1 MKLIKEALWEEVG
14 FKPGLKEGYGLGRE
28 VECKRSKW
36 REAETKGRL
45 LHSLAHGPFPLFQRQ
60 YCRSFRTL
68 SDSDLLPPSSIFQGI
83 SELHCTH
90 LYNPKLFPYFKS
102 PNVTTSGAVLSW
114 KVTSPG
120 LGYQDMDIF
129 GKLWFYPPHFF
140 WLWQV
145 LVGTGDLLCIMWDLC
160 CVAWTL

>member
-68 SDSDLLPPSSIFQGI
+68 SDSDLLPPSSKESQNYTALTYIIQN
-83 SELHCTH
+83 
-90 LYNPKLFPYFKS
+90 YFPYFKS

-129 GKLWFYPPHFF
+129 GKL
-140 WLWQV
+140 
-145 LVGTGDLLCIMWDLC
+145 
-160 CVAWTL
+160 